1 MHTYV
6 RTLQL
11 VASKFAPSRALS
23 FDAMHVFKTL
33 QLIEQKGHVSRDT
46 LCNELSLGEG
56 TIRTLVRH
64 LKMQNLVESSNAGT
78 KMTEKGQLFF
88 SDIKASIPAEMKLPK
103 CSVALGKFNYAVI
116 LKQMSSAV
124 TSGIEQRDAAIKMD
138 ASGATT
144 LIFRNG
150 KFLLAGTK
158 LDALKNEPK
167 IRKLLMKG
175 LNPIDEDVIIIGSDS
190 ASEKRAEFA
199 AKSAA
204 LLTIKNHDKH

>member
-33 QLIEQKGHVSRDT
+33 QLIEQKGHVSRDI

-56 TIRTLVRH
+56 TIRTLIRH
-64 LKMQNLVESSNAGT
+64 LKMHNLVESSNAGT

-116 LKQMSSAV
+116 LKKMSSAV
-124 TSGIEQRDAAIKMD
+124 KTGIEQRDAAIKMD
-138 ASGATT
+138 VSGATT

-158 LDALKNEPK
+158 LDALKNEHK
-167 IRKLLMKG
+167 IRKLLMVG
-175 LNPIDEDVIIIGSDS
+175 LKPNNEDVIIIGSDGI
-190 ASEKRAEFA
+190 SEKRAEFA

-204 LLTIKNHDKH
+204 LLTIKNHEKH

>member
-23 FDAMHVFKTL
+23 FDAIHVFKTL
-33 QLIEQKGHVSRDT
+33 QLIEQKGHVSRDI

-56 TIRTLVRH
+56 TVRTLVRH

-78 KMTEKGQLFF
+78 RMTEKGQSFF

-116 LKQMSSAV
+116 IKKMSSAV
-124 TSGIEQRDAAIKMD
+124 KSGIEQRDAAIKMD

-150 KFLLAGTK
+150 IFLLAGTK
-158 LDALKNEPK
+158 LDALKTEHK
-167 IRKLLMKG
+167 IHKLLVVG
-175 LNPIDEDVIIIGSDS
+175 LNPTNDDVIIIGSDGV
-190 ASEKRAEFA
+190 SEKKAEFA

-204 LLTIKNHDKH
+204 LLTIKNHEKH

>member
-11 VASKFAPSRALS
+11 VASNFAPSRALS

-103 CSVALGKFNYAVI
+103 CSVALAKFNYAVI

-167 IRKLLMKG
+167 IRKLLMIG

-204 LLTIKNHDKH
+204 LLTIKNHENH

>member
-1 MHTYV
+1 LHTYV

-88 SDIKASIPAEMKLPK
+88 SDIKASIPAELRLPK
-103 CSVALGKFNYAVI
+103 CSVALGKFNYGVI
-116 LKQMSSAV
+116 LKQMSPAV
-124 TSGIEQRDAAIKMD
+124 KSGIEQRDAAIKMD

-167 IRKLLMKG
+167 IRKLLMLG

-204 LLTIKNHDKH
+204 LLTIKNHEKH

>member
-1 MHTYV
+1 LHTYV

-33 QLIEQKGHVSRDT
+33 QLIEQKGHVSRDI

-56 TIRTLVRH
+56 TIRTLIRH
-64 LKMQNLVESSNAGT
+64 LKMHNLVESSNAGT

-116 LKQMSSAV
+116 LKKMSSAV
-124 TSGIEQRDAAIKMD
+124 KTGIEQRDAAIKMD
-138 ASGATT
+138 VSGATT

-158 LDALKNEPK
+158 LDALKNEHK
-167 IRKLLMKG
+167 IRKLLMVG
-175 LNPIDEDVIIIGSDS
+175 LKPNNEDVIIIGSDGI
-190 ASEKRAEFA
+190 SEKRAEFA

-204 LLTIKNHDKH
+204 LLTIKNHEKH

>member
-1 MHTYV
+1 
-6 RTLQL
+6 
-11 VASKFAPSRALS
+11 
-23 FDAMHVFKTL
+23 MHVFKTL

>member
-1 MHTYV
+1 MNTNEAEH
-6 RTLQL
+6 
-11 VASKFAPSRALS
+11 
-23 FDAMHVFKTL
+23 
-33 QLIEQKGHVSRDT
+33 IEG
-46 LCNELSLGEG
+46 GEE

-103 CSVALGKFNYAVI
+103 CSVALAKFNYAVI

-167 IRKLLMKG
+167 IRKLLMLG
-175 LNPIDEDVIIIGSDS
+175 LNPIDGDVIIIGSDS

-204 LLTIKNHDKH
+204 LKQSRIMRSIRISFEFKII

>member
-1 MHTYV
+1 LHTYV

-78 KMTEKGQLFF
+78 KMTEKGQLLF

>member
-103 CSVALGKFNYAVI
+103 CSVALAKFNYAVI

-167 IRKLLMKG
+167 IRKLLMIG

>member
-11 VASKFAPSRALS
+11 VASKYAPSRALS
-23 FDAMHVFKTL
+23 FDVMHVFKTL
-33 QLIEQKGHVSRDT
+33 QLIEEKGHVSRDI
-46 LCNELSLGEG
+46 LRNELTLGEG
-56 TIRTLVRH
+56 TIRTLLRH
-64 LKMQNLVESSNAGT
+64 LKMENLVESSNAGT
-78 KMTEKGQLFF
+78 KLTEKGHLFF
-88 SDIKASIPAEMKLPK
+88 SDIKASIPSEMKLPK

-124 TSGIEQRDAAIKMD
+124 KTGIEQRDAAIKMD

-158 LDALKNEPK
+158 LDALRNEHK
-167 IRKLLMKG
+167 IHKLLMVG
-175 LNPIDEDVIIIGSDS
+175 LNPIDKDVIIIGSDS
-190 ASEKRAEFA
+190 VSEKRAEFA

-204 LLTIKNHDKH
+204 LLTIKNHEKH